1 MRGFGPRA
9 LAPRDGWNW
18 LIQAWQL
25 MRRRPW
31 LFVAVAL
38 FAPTGSA
45 LLLALPVWDWW
56 LPVGGWLTLTATV
69 LCYGLPLSLTVSLAC
84 GLARAI
90 NRKRP
95 LASNQLLNRTAVKAL
110 SRAALFLFL
119 LLLQGYL
126 LAYWVQ
132 DQLLAADATAGDAP
146 SLPAT
151 FGIAGTILG
160 TQLSVLGGALLI
172 LQIVLAVFAV
182 PLQLFRELPLAVCWR
197 RSALAMQLN
206 PWLFLVLGMVGL
218 ALLAL
223 PFFKPFAVLAQI
235 LALPLPVYLGVLLY
249 VAWNDVFQS
258 GAEEEEMLEMQ
269 EQWRAG
275 VSGGSVSR
283 QSGGASATTREP
295 VDRFAAAP
303 DKPAS
308 ERSNRVRGR

>member
-9 LAPRDGWNW
+9 LTPRDGWNW

-45 LLLALPVWDWW
+45 LLLALPVWEWW
-56 LPVGGWLTLTATV
+56 LPMAGGWVTLTATV
-69 LCYGLPLSLTVSLAC
+69 FCYGLPLSLTVSLAC
-84 GLARAI
+84 GLARAV
-90 NRKRP
+90 NRKRQ
-95 LASNQLLNRTAVKAL
+95 LAARQLLNRTAFKAL
-110 SRAALFLFL
+110 ARAALFLFL

-132 DQLLAADATAGDAP
+132 DQLLPAGGAAGDVAAP
-146 SLPAT
+146 AET

-160 TQLSVLGGALLI
+160 TQLSVLGSLLLI
-172 LQIVLAVFAV
+172 LQFLLAVFAV

-206 PWLFLVLGMVGL
+206 PWLFLVLGMIGL
-218 ALLAL
+218 ALLSL
-223 PFFKPFAVLAQI
+223 PFFKLFAILAQI
-235 LALPLPVYLGVLLY
+235 LALPLSVYLGVLLY

-258 GAEEEEMLEMQ
+258 GAEEEEILEMQ
-269 EQWRAG
+269 EQWRADI
-275 VSGGSVSR
+275 SGGSVSR
-283 QSGGASATTREP
+283 QSWR
-295 VDRFAAAP
+295 R
-303 DKPAS
+303 
-308 ERSNRVRGR
+308 

>member
-95 LASNQLLNRTAVKAL
+95 LASNQLL
-110 SRAALFLFL
+110 
-119 LLLQGYL
+119 
-126 LAYWVQ
+126 
-132 DQLLAADATAGDAP
+132 
-146 SLPAT
+146 
-151 FGIAGTILG
+151 
-160 TQLSVLGGALLI
+160 
-172 LQIVLAVFAV
+172 
-182 PLQLFRELPLAVCWR
+182 
-197 RSALAMQLN
+197 
-206 PWLFLVLGMVGL
+206 
-218 ALLAL
+218 
-223 PFFKPFAVLAQI
+223 
-235 LALPLPVYLGVLLY
+235 
-249 VAWNDVFQS
+249 
-258 GAEEEEMLEMQ
+258 
-269 EQWRAG
+269 
-275 VSGGSVSR
+275 
-283 QSGGASATTREP
+283 
-295 VDRFAAAP
+295 
-303 DKPAS
+303 
-308 ERSNRVRGR
+308 